1 MYIIFGSVSPS
12 FRQPIHQPQLNDST
26 RSHIYLFIILKLV
39 KLSEQNGMERNRN
52 LFDLSIYSSSLLNIY
67 TMCETIL
74 YTNTV
79 KKESDKNS

>member
-12 FRQPIHQPQLNDST
+12 FRQPVRQPQLNDSI
-26 RSHIYLFIILKLV
+26 RIHIYLSIILKLV
-39 KLSEQNGMERNRN
+39 KLSEQNGTERNRN

-67 TMCETIL
+67 TMCKTIL